1 MSPKFSLRIKRT
13 TRMCQLSIPNNKVE
27 AAVARKILNKKHEE
41 LDNARGH
48 FATRSSSTA
57 DSSVVLAQNLKL
69 PGVL

>member
-1 MSPKFSLRIKRT
+1 
-13 TRMCQLSIPNNKVE
+13 MCQLSIPNNKVE
-27 AAVARKILNKKHEE
+27 AAVARKIWNKKHEE
-41 LDNARGH
+41 LDNAGGH